1 MKIYYKDPSTDKKKY
16 LQWCDHTGIYEF
28 YYEKETKLDGYM
40 KMDIP
45 MELKRFL
52 FRWSIK
58 MSNFKASK
66 LFENPPKLDFPESGS
81 VEFIYK
87 EYVYSIEASTIS
99 LKYEENKDL
108 YNYIFK
114 FAHEKV
120 IKDLE
125 KGLGVVNSRFW
136 GLF

>member
-16 LQWCDHTGIYEF
+16 LQWFDHTGIYEF
-28 YYEKETKLDGYM
+28 YYEKETKLDGFM

-45 MELKRFL
+45 SELKRFL

-66 LFENPPKLDFPESGS
+66 LFENPPKLDCPESGS

-87 EYVYSIEASTIS
+87 DYVYAIDASTLS
-99 LKYEENKDL
+99 LKYEESKDL

-114 FAHEKV
+114 FANEKL
-120 IKDLE
+120 IEDLG
-125 KGLGVVNSRFW
+125 KALGVVYSRFW
-136 GLF
+136 GMF